1 MSAEATPAPDP
12 DVAMLARLA
21 ALDMAA
27 AEHAHGRL
35 MAATDAQ
42 EINDLGRTYERF
54 ARSLRR
60 TLALKAKLA
69 HDAALAAERREARA
83 RREDI
88 DDEPDDPTHARVGEL
103 QDAVDRI
110 THAHGVTD
118 GPARERL
125 HERLDAELWD
135 WAERDDFAGADLD
148 AQVRWLCGRLG
159 LPAELAAAWRD
170 LPQPDADPPPWADDA
185 PPPADD
191 ETSISAA
198 SQAPTHPPPLMAPGT
213 VLWRGP
219 LPPQLD
225 SG

>member
-1 MSAEATPAPDP
+1 MSSAATSAPDP
-12 DVAMLARLA
+12 DVTMLARLA
-21 ALDMAA
+21 ALDMSA

-69 HDAALAAERREARA
+69 HDAALAAERRARA
-83 RREDI
+83 AREDF
-88 DDEPDDPTHARVGEL
+88 DDVADDPTDARVGEL
-103 QDAVDRI
+103 QDAVGRI
-110 THAHGVTD
+110 THAHGLTD
-118 GPARERL
+118 GPALERL
-125 HERLDAELWD
+125 HERLDTELWD

-170 LPQPDADPPPWADDA
+170 LPQPDVAPPPWADDA
-185 PPPADD
+185 PAPADD
-191 ETSISAA
+191 PDTAPAATSALP
-198 SQAPTHPPPLMAPGT
+198 APTARPEGSRWHD
-213 VLWRGP
+213 P
-219 LPPQLD
+219 LPSHWD
-225 SG
+225 TG